1 MAQLAARTRMAD
13 DHTTA
18 WLIGRLRAGDDGAR
32 AALLARV
39 EPLLRRWAHGR
50 LPPRLRDMQD
60 TGDLVQTALLRALG
74 RLDSFESAHQG
85 ALYGYLRTTLL
96 NAMRDALRAQPADER
111 VDADVLDTLPAL
123 PGSALDAARGRDGAL
138 AYEQVLQALEPAHR
152 EIVVMRFELGMS
164 FPEIAAEI
172 GESADGVRMKLNR
185 AMRRMAALLADAGA

>member
-1 MAQLAARTRMAD
+1 MTN

-18 WLIGRLRAGDDGAR
+18 WLITRLRAGDAGAR

-50 LPPRLRDMQD
+50 LPPRLRDAQD

-96 NAMRDALRAQPADER
+96 NAMRDALRTLPADER
-111 VDADVLDTLPAL
+111 VEADVLDTLPAL
-123 PGSALDAARGRDGAL
+123 PGSALDAALGRDGAL

-164 FPEIAAEI
+164 FPEIAAELA
-172 GESADGVRMKLNR
+172 ESPDGVRMKLNR
-185 AMRRMAALLADAGA
+185 AMRRMAALLADAGP